1 MGSRKL
7 RAWVPCRSIAQETG
21 RFCSAETYFGVVEVG
36 EQADA
41 TLIIGLAVQ
50 RWTYYARRA
59 LHRTPSRPSSNF
71 TASVTVERGRPRSSA
86 ASEKL
91 CRSATRV
98 KTHGV
103 EPVHCS
109 PSPDDDGG

>member
-1 MGSRKL
+1 MGSRKW
-7 RAWVPCRSIAQETG
+7 RAWVPCRSSAQETG
-21 RFCSAETYFGVVEVG
+21 RFCSAETCFGVVEVG

-59 LHRTPSRPSSNF
+59 LHRTPSRQ
-71 TASVTVERGRPRSSA
+71 ERGRPRSSA

-98 KTHGV
+98 KTPMASNRSIVRHLRMMMANNA
-103 EPVHCS
+103 
-109 PSPDDDGG
+109 